1 MCSNSISTQSCVY
14 NHIPS
19 FGILLLLF
27 AFVGIF
33 CIAQRRE
40 RAPEIEQG
48 EVQHDLFS
56 IPTFDG
62 RKMYQEIVK
71 ATNDFDPMYCIGKGG
86 HRSFFKVEL
95 PLGSIAVVKKLH
107 QSDIDMANQKDFL
120 NEIQALTDIK
130 HQNIVK
136 LLGFCSHPRHK
147 FLVYE
152 YLKRGS
158 LATILSREE
167 EAKKL
172 DRGTRVNIIKG
183 VAHALS
189 YMHHDCSPS
198 IVHRDI
204 SSNNILLDSQYKA
217 HISDFDTAKL
227 LKLDS
232 SNQTT
237 LAGTYAYVAPG
248 IHAS

>member
-1 MCSNSISTQSCVY
+1 MFI
-14 NHIPS
+14 IIFPLL
-19 FGILLLLF
+19 GLLLLLF
-27 AFVGIF
+27 SFVGIF
-33 CIAQRRE
+33 FIAQRRE

-71 ATNDFDPMYCIGKGG
+71 ATNDFYPMYCIGKGG
-86 HRSFFKVEL
+86 HRSFFKVEM
-95 PLGSIAVVKKLH
+95 PLGSIAVKKLH
-107 QSDIDMANQKDFL
+107 QSDIDMENQKDFL
-120 NEIQALTDIK
+120 NEIQAMTDIK
-130 HQNIVK
+130 HRNIVK
-136 LLGFCSHPRHK
+136 LFYFCSHPRHK
-147 FLVYE
+147 CLVYE

-158 LATILSREE
+158 LAIILSREE
-167 EAKKL
+167 EDKKL
-172 DRGTRVNIIKG
+172 DWGTRVNIIKG

-198 IVHRDI
+198 IIHRDI
-204 SSNNILLDSQYKA
+204 SSNNILLDSQYEA
-217 HISDFDTAKL
+217 HIFDFDTAKL

-237 LAGTYAYVAPG
+237 LADTYGYVAPG